1 MAVEVFSDTRCALG
15 EGPIWAHGR
24 LFWFDIEGRR
34 LLARGAYGAEESW
47 SFAEQA
53 SAAAILPDGFL
64 LIAAETGLRI
74 FDPATGQHSRI
85 APLEA
90 ELHATRSNDGR
101 ADRQGGFWIGTMGK
115 TEADRAGHGALWRF
129 HGGMLHRLRTGVTI
143 PNAICFAPD
152 GSRAYFADSVRAQV
166 FAWRLDAGG
175 WPEGEPEVFLDL
187 SGRGVAPD
195 GAVVD
200 AEGALWLALWDGGKL
215 IRVRPDGSVAAEVT
229 LPVSRPTC
237 PAFGPSAK
245 GRLDRLYVTSAFT
258 DLSEESRAAEPL
270 AGAIFVLPLGV
281 PGLPEPVVVIL

>member
-34 LLARGAYGAEESW
+34 LHARGPDRPEESW
-47 SFAEQA
+47 DFAEQA
-53 SAAAILPDGFL
+53 SAATILPDGFL
-64 LIAAETGLRI
+64 LIATETGLRI
-74 FDPATGQHSRI
+74 FDPATGQHNRI

-90 ELHATRSNDGR
+90 ELRATRSNDGR

-115 TEADRAGHGALWRF
+115 TEADRAENGAIWRF
-129 HGGMLHRLRTGVTI
+129 HGGMLRKLRTGVTI
-143 PNAICFAPD
+143 PNTFCFAPD
-152 GSRAYFADSVRAQV
+152 GSRAYFADSARAQV
-166 FAWRLDAGG
+166 FSWALDAGG

-200 AEGALWLALWDGGKL
+200 AEGALWLALWDGGKV
-215 IRVRPDGSVAAEVT
+215 IRVRPDGSVAAEVA

-237 PAFGPSAK
+237 PAFGPSAE

-258 DLSEESRAAEPL
+258 GLSEATRAAEPL
-270 AGAIFVLPLGV
+270 AGATFVLEIDV
-281 PGLPEPVVVIL
+281 AGLPEPTVVLP

>member
-24 LFWFDIEGRR
+24 LFWFDIEGRN
-34 LLARGAYGAEESW
+34 LHARGAEGPEDRW
-47 SFAEQA
+47 SFAEQV

-64 LIAAETGLRI
+64 LISGETGLRI

-90 ELHATRSNDGR
+90 ELTVTRSNDGR

-115 TEADRAGHGALWRF
+115 TEADRADHGALWRF
-129 HGGMLHRLRTGVTI
+129 HGGMLHRLRTGVAI

-152 GSRAYFADSVRAQV
+152 GSRAYFADSVREQV
-166 FAWRLDAGG
+166 FSWPLDAGG

-200 AEGALWLALWDGGKL
+200 AEGALWLALWDGGKV
-215 IRVRPDGSVAAEVT
+215 IRVRSDGSVAAEVA
-229 LPVSRPTC
+229 LPVGRPTC
-237 PAFGPSAK
+237 PAFGPSAG

-258 DLSEESRAAEPL
+258 GLSEEARAAEPL
-270 AGAIFVLPLGV
+270 AGATFVLPIDV
-281 PGLPEPVVVIL
+281 AGLPEPVVVLP